1 MAQHSAHRP
10 TGEAGPTRSV
20 GELLLTFMAGSVL
33 LPLLQG
39 VTGRAG
45 EDIYSWVRGLF
56 PGRKAEELEERLTEE
71 GQICVVDSVRRLV
84 FELPADLSDR
94 ETAAILSLRLPSDS
108 DTWLLVRKDYAR
120 RIWVIEPTDAPSEH
134 SVEAAA
140 TDDAPDGSRETG
152 SDASP
157 TLRST
162 EAGTSV
168 SPAPRGQV
176 PATHAPPDGS
186 PPSRTDIPLRADTE
200 A

>member
-1 MAQHSAHRP
+1 M
-10 TGEAGPTRSV
+10 G
-20 GELLLTFMAGSVL
+20 GSVL

-45 EDIYSWVRGLF
+45 EDIYGWVRGLF
-56 PGRKAEELEERLTEE
+56 PGRKAEEVEERLTEE

-84 FELPADLSDR
+84 FELPADLTDR
-94 ETAAILSLRLPSDS
+94 ETAAILSLRLPSDA

-120 RIWVIEPTDAPSEH
+120 RIWVIEPTNAPPER

-140 TDDAPDGSRETG
+140 ADTAPDSSREAG

-157 TLRST
+157 AARRQ
-162 EAGTSV
+162 A
-168 SPAPRGQV
+168 

-186 PPSRTDIPLRADTE
+186 PPPRTDIPPRADAE

>member
-1 MAQHSAHRP
+1 MAQHFAQQP

-56 PGRKAEELEERLTEE
+56 PGRKAGEVEERLTEE
-71 GQICVVDSVRRLV
+71 GQICLIDSVRRLV
-84 FELPADLSDR
+84 FELPADLTDR
-94 ETAAILSLRLPSDS
+94 ETAAILSLRLPSDAN
-108 DTWLLVRKDYAR
+108 TWLLVRKDYAR
-120 RIWVIEPTDAPSEH
+120 RIWVIEPTDAPPER

-140 TDDAPDGSRETG
+140 TDAAPDGSG
-152 SDASP
+152 A
-157 TLRST
+157 
-162 EAGTSV
+162 
-168 SPAPRGQV
+168 SPAPSSTEPGTSASPPAF
-176 PATHAPPDGS
+176 PATPVPPDGS
-186 PPSRTDIPLRADTE
+186 PPPRTDIPPRADAE

>member
-1 MAQHSAHRP
+1 MAQHSAQRP
-10 TGEAGPTRSV
+10 TGEAGTTRSV

-39 VTGRAG
+39 VTGKAG

-56 PGRKAEELEERLTEE
+56 PGRKAEEIEERLTEE

-84 FELPADLSDR
+84 FELPADLTAR
-94 ETAAILSLRLPSDS
+94 ETAAILSLRLPSDT

-120 RIWVIEPTDAPSEH
+120 RIWVIEPTDAPPER

-140 TDDAPDGSRETG
+140 PDTAPDGSREAG
-152 SDASP
+152 SDDSP
-157 TLRST
+157 
-162 EAGTSV
+162 
-168 SPAPRGQV
+168 
-176 PATHAPPDGS
+176 APPDGS
-186 PPSRTDIPLRADTE
+186 PPPCTDIPPRADAE